1 MLTAATTRWRI
12 PTSLPRLRP
21 IDPTKLRSSEF
32 CLPKTDHAP
41 RWPPIPPPIS
51 PSHLIETATTRS
63 PNLHKRPRWPAV
75 QRTPLIDTPGR
86 SLSGAGGSEHA
97 EAEGVVGFCEVFRMT
112 APSRDW
118 PRALGPSSESLQG
131 RNPREVGGNGAA
143 RSMGISTRLL
153 RMRLLMRLP
162 AERWRS
168 RTVVA
173 TRLGSPG
180 KRRPTPIRALRGR
193 LDTRSDER

>member
-1 MLTAATTRWRI
+1 MLCAAYPGGGTMGTGYTSGWRWFGDGKQQGCNLNLQAVVPARVMAHTFNGDNKA
-12 PTSLPRLRP
+12 TSLAPSYSNGRFSEKLPSLRTCYGVCP
-21 IDPTKLRSSEF
+21 
-32 CLPKTDHAP
+32 C
-41 RWPPIPPPIS
+41 
-51 PSHLIETATTRS
+51 
-63 PNLHKRPRWPAV
+63 
-75 QRTPLIDTPGR
+75 
-86 SLSGAGGSEHA
+86 
-97 EAEGVVGFCEVFRMT
+97 EGFRMT

-143 RSMGISTRLL
+143 RSMGISTQLL

>member
-1 MLTAATTRWRI
+1 PEAD
-12 PTSLPRLRP
+12 RP
-21 IDPTKLRSSEF
+21 WWE
-32 CLPKTDHAP
+32 
-41 RWPPIPPPIS
+41 
-51 PSHLIETATTRS
+51 
-63 PNLHKRPRWPAV
+63 
-75 QRTPLIDTPGR
+75 
-86 SLSGAGGSEHA
+86 GAHDGSTC
-97 EAEGVVGFCEVFRMT
+97 EGFRMT

-143 RSMGISTRLL
+143 RFMGISTQLM

-162 AERWRS
+162 AEGWRS

-193 LDTRSDER
+193 LGTRSDER

>member
-1 MLTAATTRWRI
+1 M
-12 PTSLPRLRP
+12 
-21 IDPTKLRSSEF
+21 
-32 CLPKTDHAP
+32 C
-41 RWPPIPPPIS
+41 
-51 PSHLIETATTRS
+51 
-63 PNLHKRPRWPAV
+63 
-75 QRTPLIDTPGR
+75 
-86 SLSGAGGSEHA
+86 
-97 EAEGVVGFCEVFRMT
+97 EGFRMT

-118 PRALGPSSESLQG
+118 PRALGPSSETLQG

-143 RSMGISTRLL
+143 RSMGISTQLL